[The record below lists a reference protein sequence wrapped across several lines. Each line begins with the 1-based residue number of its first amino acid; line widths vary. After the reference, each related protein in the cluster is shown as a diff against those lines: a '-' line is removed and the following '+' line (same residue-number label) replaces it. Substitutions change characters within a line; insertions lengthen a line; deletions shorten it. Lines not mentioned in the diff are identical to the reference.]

1 MNIASQNN
9 KKEERNSKESIKNNI
24 QRVFVQFV
32 MGTLIFRHFQ
42 ISQIIDFKKT
52 GAIIDP

>member
-24 QRVFVQFV
+24 QRVSVQFV
-32 MGTLIFRHFQ
+32 MGTLIFRYFG
-42 ISQIIDFKKT
+42 ISQIIDIKKT
-52 GAIIDP
+52 GAIMDL